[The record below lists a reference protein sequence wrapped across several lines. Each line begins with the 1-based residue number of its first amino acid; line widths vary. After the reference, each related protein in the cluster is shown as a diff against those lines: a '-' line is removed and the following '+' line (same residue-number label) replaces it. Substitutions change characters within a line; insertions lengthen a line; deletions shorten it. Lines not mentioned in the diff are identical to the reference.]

1 MGWNDPG
8 RGQDPWGRRG
18 ASGPFDLDAIIQRLW
33 RRLRRHRGAPPP
45 WVFGVTAFA
54 VMAGWLVTGF
64 YSVPQGDRAVLL
76 QFGQAVRVTRP
87 GAHWR
92 WPAPLASDRVVSI
105 RQIHVVAVGYRPVSK
120 LYEGEPAPAEAAM
133 LTGDQGIVR
142 LQFAIQYRIV
152 DPRHYLFN
160 VDHPRKAIAR
170 AAEAV
175 MRQAV
180 AGSSSNAVLAHDAHQ
195 LAAAAKTRLQALL
208 DRYGAGVHVVAIK
221 IQKATPPKSVLAA
234 LEKVVRA
241 REDAKRYASEA
252 QAYADSIL
260 PKASADGVAMIDK
273 AHIYRAHVMAKAR
286 ARSARFLALAKI
298 YERAPLVTR
307 ERLLID
313 AMARVYRKAH
323 KVMVSGASHTVVDVP
338 MASPAKPPVLAEHA
352 PAGAGTK
359 R

>member
-45 WVFGVTAFA
+45 WVFGVTALA

-76 QFGQAVRVTRP
+76 TFGRAVRVVRP

-92 WPAPLASDRVVSI
+92 WPAPFAGDRIVSV
-105 RQIHVVAVGYRPVSK
+105 RQIHTVAVGYRPMSP
-120 LYEGEPAPAEAAM
+120 LYEGRPAPAEAAM

-142 LQFAIQYRIV
+142 LRFAVQYRIV
-152 DPRHYLFN
+152 GPRRYLFN
-160 VDHPRKAIAR
+160 VDQPRKTIAR

-180 AGSSSNAVLAHDAHQ
+180 ASEPTNAVLAPSTHT
-195 LAAAAKTRLQALL
+195 LAATAKTRLQQLL
-208 DRYGAGVHVVAIK
+208 DDYGAGVHIVAIK
-221 IQKATPPKSVLAA
+221 IQDAAPPKSVLAA
-234 LEKVVRA
+234 FEKVVQA
-241 REDAKRYASEA
+241 REDAKRDASAA

-260 PKASADGVAMIDK
+260 PQAHADGAALIDK
-273 AHIYRAHVMAKAR
+273 AHIYRANLIAKAQ
-286 ARSARFLALAKI
+286 ARSVRFLALATI
-298 YERAPLVTR
+298 YARAPFVTR

-313 AMARVYRKAH
+313 AMARVYRKAR
-323 KVMVSGASHTVVDVP
+323 KVVLSGTGHTVVNVP
-338 MASPAKPPVLAEHA
+338 MAAPLPIPVAPNGV
-352 PAGAGTK
+352 PAGPGG
-359 R
+359 RQ

>member
-45 WVFGVTAFA
+45 WILGVTLFA

-64 YSVPQGDRAVLL
+64 YSVPQGNRAVLL
-76 QFGQAVRVTRP
+76 QFGRAVRVTRP
-87 GAHWR
+87 GAHWH
-92 WPAPLASDRVVSI
+92 WPAPLASDHVVSI
-105 RQIHVVAVGYRPVSK
+105 RQVHVVAVGYRPMSK

-142 LQFAIQYRIV
+142 LQFAIQYRIA
-152 DPRHYLFN
+152 DPRRYLFN
-160 VDHPRKAIAR
+160 VDHPRKTIAR

-180 AGSSSNAVLAHDAHQ
+180 ADSPSNAILAHNAHP
-195 LAAAAKTRLQALL
+195 LAATVKTRLQGLL
-208 DRYGAGVHVVAIK
+208 NRYELGVHIVAIK
-221 IQKATPPKSVLAA
+221 IQKATPPKSVLTA

-260 PKASADGVAMIDK
+260 PKASADGAALVDQ
-273 AHIYRAHVMAKAR
+273 AHIYQAHIIAKAR
-286 ARSARFLALAKI
+286 ARSSRFLALAKI
-298 YERAPLVTR
+298 YARAPLVTR

-323 KVMVSGASHTVVDVP
+323 KVVVSGVGHTVVNVP
-338 MASPAKPPVLAEHA
+338 MATPAPVPTLPRVLAKP
-352 PAGAGTK
+352 GAK

>member
-8 RGQDPWGRRG
+8 KGQDPWGRRG

-45 WVFGVTAFA
+45 WVFGVMAFA
-54 VMAGWLVTGF
+54 VLAGWLVTGF
-64 YSVPQGDRAVLL
+64 YSVPQGDRAVLQ
-76 QFGQAVRVTRP
+76 QFGRAVRIMRP
-87 GAHWR
+87 GAHWH
-92 WPAPLASDRVVSI
+92 WPAPLAGDRVVSI

-133 LTGDQGIVR
+133 LTHDQGIVR
-142 LQFAIQYRIV
+142 LQFAVQYRVV
-152 DPRHYLFN
+152 DPRRYLFT

-180 AGSSSNAVLAHDAHQ
+180 ADSPANAVFAHDTYP
-195 LAAAAKTRLQALL
+195 LAAVVKTRLQGLL
-208 DRYGAGVHVVAIK
+208 NRYGVGVHIVAIK
-221 IQKATPPKSVLAA
+221 IQKAAPPKTVLAA
-234 LEKVVRA
+234 FEKVVRA
-241 REDAKRYASEA
+241 REDAKRYASQA

-260 PKASADGVAMIDK
+260 PKARADGAALIDK
-273 AHIYRAHVMAKAR
+273 AHIYRAHVISKAQTR
-286 ARSARFLALAKI
+286 AARFLALASI
-298 YERAPLVTR
+298 YARAPLVTR

-313 AMARVYRKAH
+313 AMEHVYQKAR
-323 KVMVSGASHTVVDVP
+323 KVMLSDAGRAVVNVP
-338 MASPAKPPVLAEHA
+338 MAAPPPAPVVPPRA
-352 PAGAGTK
+352 PANPGAK